1 MFSCPKCQT
10 VFDENQSK
18 VCPQCGLSILPP
30 VVATVPFAST
40 DPTCSSLTRVNEN
53 EKVTEKKKNSGLGMA
68 GFFVG
73 ITSIVYMIVAF
84 ICAAAI
90 SFADFDESFIGR
102 FEILSFIAG
111 IVGVIFSIIGLTR
124 RNKKKLLPALGLVFS
139 FIGVAVFILILVFGL
154 SGVI

>member
-1 MFSCPKCQT
+1 MFLWKEKQKCFL
-10 VFDENQSK
+10 VLKVKLFFDENQSK

-53 EKVTEKKKNSGLGMA
+53 EKITEKKKNSGLGMA

-73 ITSIVYMIVAF
+73 IASIVYMIFAF
-84 ICAAAI
+84 ICAAFC
-90 SFADFDESFIGR
+90 FADFDESFIGR

-111 IVGVIFSIIGLTR
+111 IVGVIFSIIGLIR
-124 RNKKKLLPALGLVFS
+124 RNKKKLLPALGLAFS
-139 FIGVAVFILILVFGL
+139 LILVFG
-154 SGVI
+154 SSVI